1 VTAKDGAVPYSMCAP
16 FLFKGGWQ
24 VSTGVKIVKGNGDRP
39 AGNGSI
45 YTEALTYH
53 AGGRPGKLEIR
64 VTKACASQ
72 HDLSLAYSPGVAAP
86 VRAIAADPAA
96 AARYTARGN
105 LVAVVSNGTA
115 VLGLGN
121 VGPAAAKPVM
131 EGKAILFKRFADID
145 AFDLEVAA
153 SEPEDLVRVVRA
165 LEPGFGGI
173 NLEDIKAPECF
184 AVEEAL
190 RAAMS
195 IPVFHDDQHGTAV
208 IIAAALLN
216 ALEVAGKKA
225 PNVHIV
231 INGAGASAIAT
242 AHFLAH
248 FGVGKAQI
256 TMVDTKGVLY
266 EGRPGGFTRHKAAFA
281 TSTRA
286 RSLGDALRGA
296 DVLIALS
303 VAGAVTGEMLRS
315 MRPSPIVFA
324 LANPDPEISYEEA
337 TALRPDAI
345 VATGRS
351 DYPNQVNNV
360 LGFPYIFRGALD
372 VQARAITDGMK
383 IAAAQALA
391 ALAKEP
397 VPQEVLEAY
406 NVTSMPFGADYLL
419 PKPVD
424 HRVALWVAPA
434 VAAAAIQDRVARR
447 MLDTAAYRKALR
459 RRLAPGTLPDR
470 APGRAGIG

>member
-1 VTAKDGAVPYSMCAP
+1 VE
-16 FLFKGGWQ
+16 
-24 VSTGVKIVKGNGDRP
+24 GNGDRRT
-39 AGNGSI
+39 GEQSV
-45 YTEALTYH
+45 YTESLAYH

-64 VTKACASQ
+64 VTKPCACQ
-72 HDLSLAYSPGVAAP
+72 RDLSLAYSPGVAAP
-86 VRAIAADPAA
+86 VRAIAADPEVAL
-96 AARYTARGN
+96 RYTARGN

-153 SEPEDLVRVVRA
+153 TDPEDLVRTVRA

-184 AVEEAL
+184 VVEEAL
-190 RAAMS
+190 RATLS

-208 IIAAALLN
+208 IIAAALQN
-216 ALEVAGKKA
+216 ALDVTGRRAGNVA
-225 PNVHIV
+225 VV
-231 INGAGASAIAT
+231 VNGAGASAIAT
-242 AHFLAH
+242 AHFLAQL
-248 FGVGKAQI
+248 GITKPQI

-281 TSTRA
+281 GATQA
-286 RSLGDALRGA
+286 RTLSDAMRGA

-315 MRPSPIVFA
+315 MAPRPIVFA
-324 LANPDPEISYEEA
+324 LANPDPEIPYGEA
-337 TALRPDAI
+337 RALRPDAI

-372 VQARAITDGMK
+372 AQARAITEGMK
-383 IAAAQALA
+383 RAAADALA

-397 VPQEVLEAY
+397 VPAGVLRAY
-406 NVTSMPFGADYLL
+406 RTTSMAFGPDYLL
-419 PKPVD
+419 PKPLD
-424 HRVALWVAPA
+424 PRVALWVAPA
-434 VAAAAIQDRVARR
+434 VADAAMREGVARR
-447 MLDTAAYRKALR
+447 ALNPVAYREALR
-459 RRLAPGTLPDR
+459 LRLAPDTLPDQVF
-470 APGRAGIG
+470 GRARIG